1 MDLWLCMLI
10 GLVNKQLGLYE
21 ESLECFLKLQAIVRH
36 HPQVL
41 YQVAHLQ
48 ELLGDVD
55 QASEWWLYTFIF
67 MFAMCAIALTFNH
80 IRKIFK
86 CPSTTE

>member
-1 MDLWLCMLI
+1 MLI
-10 GLVNKQLGLYE
+10 GLVNKQLGMYE
-21 ESLECFLKLQAIVRH
+21 DALECFLKLQAIVRH

-55 QASEWWLYTFIF
+55 QASEWWLYAFMFIF
-67 MFAMCAIALTFNH
+67 VILAIL
-80 IRKIFK
+80 
-86 CPSTTE
+86 

>member
-1 MDLWLCMLI
+1 MLI
-10 GLVNKQLGLYE
+10 GLVNKQLGMYE
-21 ESLECFLKLQAIVRH
+21 DALECFLKLQAIVRH

-55 QASEWWLYTFIF
+55 QASEWWLYIF
-67 MFAMCAIALTFNH
+67 MFIFVILAIL
-80 IRKIFK
+80 
-86 CPSTTE
+86 

>member
-1 MDLWLCMLI
+1 MWQCMLI
-10 GLVNKQLGLYE
+10 GLVNKQLGMYE
-21 ESLECFLKLQAIVRH
+21 DALECFLKLQAIVRH

-55 QASEWWLYTFIF
+55 QASEWWLYAF
-67 MFAMCAIALTFNH
+67 MFIHVIWAIL
-80 IRKIFK
+80 
-86 CPSTTE
+86 

>member
-1 MDLWLCMLI
+1 
-10 GLVNKQLGLYE
+10 VNKQLGLYE
-21 ESLECFLKLQAIVRH
+21 EAVECFLKLQAIVRH

-55 QASEWWLYTFIF
+55 QASEWLLFSFIVI
-67 MFAMCAIALTFNH
+67 FAV
-80 IRKIFK
+80 
-86 CPSTTE
+86 